1 MQNEEQHEQIIDLG
15 EWEPMSQHDQCDD
28 LEQIIDLGEWE
39 PMSQQQQ
46 PEQILNPD
54 PSDPVIDDW
63 DLGRPSGEYYDV
75 IHNPDPS
82 DPIIDDWNLGWPSME
97 PSTDPGTIDYDV
109 QDQDAF
115 FFEGF

>member
-1 MQNEEQHEQIIDLG
+1 MQNEEQHEQNIDLG
-15 EWEPMSQHDQCDD
+15 EWEPMSQHDQRDD

-39 PMSQQQQ
+39 PMSQQQ

-63 DLGRPSGEYYDV
+63 DLG
-75 IHNPDPS
+75 
-82 DPIIDDWNLGWPSME
+82 WPSME
-97 PSTDPGTIDYDV
+97 PSTDPDTIDHNV

-115 FFEGF
+115 FFFEGF